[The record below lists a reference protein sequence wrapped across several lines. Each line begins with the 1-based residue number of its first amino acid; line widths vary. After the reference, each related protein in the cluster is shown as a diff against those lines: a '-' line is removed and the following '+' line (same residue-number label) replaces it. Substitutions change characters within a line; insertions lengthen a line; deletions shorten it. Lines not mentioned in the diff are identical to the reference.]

1 MYEYPAMYLNTYGI
15 ARSTHST
22 LAQSSTEHRIGSGPL
37 QSKVPGGFRLASPD
51 PSSSLTSPAGGSS
64 LSLAD
69 TAGAPPATTAS
80 APTLN
85 EADARLNPA
94 SLASH
99 RSDAAVA
106 PNR

>member
-1 MYEYPAMYLNTYGI
+1 MYEYPAMYLNTYAI

-64 LSLAD
+64 LSSAD
-69 TAGAPPATTAS
+69 TAGTPPATTA
-80 APTLN
+80 AGNIL
-85 EADARLNPA
+85 ARLQTVHPLSRSLPPA
-94 SLASH
+94 
-99 RSDAAVA
+99 A
-106 PNR
+106 PYSYCRTQ

>member
-51 PSSSLTSPAGGSS
+51 PSSSL
-64 LSLAD
+64 
-69 TAGAPPATTAS
+69 
-80 APTLN
+80 
-85 EADARLNPA
+85 
-94 SLASH
+94 
-99 RSDAAVA
+99 
-106 PNR
+106 